1 MIIWLCVVVLIMV
14 EIGVFSN
21 SSFIAFGPRKELTFM
36 HVSVD
41 TPYKYSILVVLI
53 VAHTMISDFISDSLN
68 PHILNA
74 LQNATIRYIPHKA
87 YMYYVV
93 TTIYSFYCGIS
104 QIFIIFIAFAQL
116 DLLMVR
122 LASDIAANLLTT
134 TLYLQDK
141 TYDPQKFNQ
150 LDAEDD
156 SELAT
161 FANSWCRQDVAIAAR
176 RQTSLIQDGRTLQ
189 CHIGG
194 IRRATHH
201 KPTRRTFF
209 NDEYNLAI
217 LFLHR
222 IDNVSNC
229 FARCLFFTFASHET
243 LLQCHKY
250 LTLSP

>member
-1 MIIWLCVVVLIMV
+1 MKKTAYPSATSQRAYICSCSSSRRIEHMCCITTCARKLFRDLRLLSTLMIIWLCVVVLIMV

-161 FANSWCRQDVAIAAR
+161 FANS
-176 RQTSLIQDGRTLQ
+176 
-189 CHIGG
+189 
-194 IRRATHH
+194 
-201 KPTRRTFF
+201 
-209 NDEYNLAI
+209 
-217 LFLHR
+217 
-222 IDNVSNC
+222 
-229 FARCLFFTFASHET
+229 
-243 LLQCHKY
+243 
-250 LTLSP
+250 